1 MCPDYFSME
10 NPLADIH
17 TRTRKEESL
26 LEQLNQMNESAK
38 FHNSQKANEKKPIT
52 RPLKRFCGLCEAPLK
67 SIKPKTLEDLDLP
80 LPRYRCTL
88 CKSVYQGYGLE
99 LFHESKKSVKGI
111 VFEMDGTL

>member
-1 MCPDYFSME
+1 MCPDYFQME

-17 TRTRKEESL
+17 TRTRKEEAF

-38 FHNSQKANEKKPIT
+38 FHNSAKANEKSI
-52 RPLKRFCGLCEAPLK
+52 RGPLKRFCSLCEAPLK
-67 SIKPKTLEDLDLP
+67 SIKPKTLEDLDIP

-99 LFHESKKSVKGI
+99 LFHESKKSVKAI
-111 VFEMDGTL
+111 VFEMDGTV